1 MVSFSKDWKV
11 AQFWIMGSHCWRGVR
26 GMAIRFKFLIL
37 KRINTYRRE
46 CIEYYCK
53 DLEFQAITACSSWV
67 KLLSLQSGEEV

>member
-1 MVSFSKDWKV
+1 
-11 AQFWIMGSHCWRGVR
+11 
-26 GMAIRFKFLIL
+26 MAIRFKFLIL
-37 KRINTYRRE
+37 KRINTYRQE